1 MFPNNFIHDNPQL
14 FLGTEWVQIDQL
26 KVYLQKQGVSRDSP
40 FVLRSSSP
48 LIPPATRQNDI
59 YHAQT
64 RVKQEVFDS
73 KTTIKSEDTPLNL
86 TVPSA
91 RPVKTRLFTQGDQE
105 VIKILSSDEEM
116 DDTVDDDVLDMIS
129 EAERDSSY
137 EAMSEGDLEDDG
149 RLESEIMSIPTDWND
164 PSTKSH
170 VIYEGKP
177 TDVTLHLKVEHVELL
192 ESVPSLWPVPR
203 VPTAYIVDL
212 RHGNFDFQ
220 ENGKVITIDGLIK
233 NKVYNHFRDVFRCA

>member
-1 MFPNNFIHDNPQL
+1 MFPSNFIRDNPQL

-64 RVKQEVFDS
+64 RVKHETFDS
-73 KTTIKSEDTPLNL
+73 ETTIKSEDALFDL

-91 RPVKTRLFTQGDQE
+91 KPVKTRLFTQGDQE
-105 VIKILSSDEEM
+105 VIEILSSDDEM
-116 DDTVDDDVLDMIS
+116 DDAVDDDVLDMIS

-149 RLESEIMSIPTDWND
+149 SFESEIMSIPTDWND
-164 PSTKSH
+164 PSTESH
-170 VIYEGKP
+170 VIYEGKL
-177 TDVTLHLKVEHVELL
+177 TDVTSHLKVEHVELL

-220 ENGKVITIDGLIK
+220 ENGKVIAIDGLIK
-233 NKVYNHFRDVFRCA
+233 NKVCSNFCDVFHYA